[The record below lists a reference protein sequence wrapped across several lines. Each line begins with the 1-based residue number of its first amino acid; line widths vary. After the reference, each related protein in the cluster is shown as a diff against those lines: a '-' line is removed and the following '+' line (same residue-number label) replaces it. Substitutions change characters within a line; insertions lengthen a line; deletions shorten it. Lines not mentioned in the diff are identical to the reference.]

1 MRVTRVHADI
11 ALEPGSDC
19 ILPAATTRHV
29 ARVLRMR
36 AGADLIVF
44 NGSGY
49 DYRCKLTNVEGREAR
64 VRVLERMTGLG
75 ESPLGLKL
83 VQAVSRGERMDWTLQ
98 KAVELGVHEI
108 APVLSSRCV
117 VRLDDRQVTNRM
129 RHWEGV
135 VASACEQSGRS
146 MLPILRPPTE
156 LKAYLAQPASAGT
169 RLVLSPS
176 GPASLAGLSTIGK
189 HVELLVG
196 PEGGLDEH
204 EIAAAADTGFKT
216 VRLGPRILRTETAGI
231 AALAVIQ
238 ALWGDLQ

>member
-49 DYRCKLTNVEGREAR
+49 DYRCKLTSVEGREAR
-64 VRVLERMTGLG
+64 VRVLERLTGLG
-75 ESPLGLKL
+75 ESPLELKL

-98 KAVELGVHEI
+98 KAVELGVREI

-156 LKAYLAQPASAGT
+156 LKAYLAQAASAGT
-169 RLVLSPS
+169 RLVLSPG

-189 HVELLVG
+189 RVELLVG

>member
-11 ALEPGSDC
+11 ALEPGSDSL
-19 ILPAATTRHV
+19 LPAATARHV

-36 AGADLIVF
+36 PGAELIVF

-49 DYRCKLTNVEGREAR
+49 DYRCKLTKIEGREAC
-64 VRVLERMTGLG
+64 VQVLERLRGLS

-98 KAVELGVHEI
+98 KAVELGVQEI

-117 VRLDDRQVTNRM
+117 VRLDDRQTNNRM
-129 RHWEGV
+129 RHWTAV

-146 MLPILRPPTE
+146 VLPILRPPTE
-156 LKAYLAQPASAGT
+156 LKAYLAGPASAGT
-169 RLVLSPS
+169 RLVLSPG
-176 GPASLAGLSTIGK
+176 GPASLAGLATIGK
-189 HVELLVG
+189 RVELLVG
-196 PEGGLDEH
+196 PEGGLDEN
-204 EIAAAADTGFKT
+204 EIAAAAATGFKT